1 MFVDNCSIDKW
12 ICTHLIHIMN
22 ISKLLGAK
30 ITKNDEF
37 KENRTSYSLSM
48 LLCCSSVSPHCNTK
62 WIQECIHQSDHLS
75 LSSQLPYSFIKK
87 NSFWKSKLNPLTLQ
101 AYAILLWRP
110 IPVLAPKS
118 SCFKNTSQI
127 GCRLKLQFS
136 GLLQRCVVL
145 LSSILRIMNTHSS
158 NPPLLSL
165 WMTQLFFLQM
175 LEWINISLSSW
186 DRFYCEIASD
196 S

>member
-1 MFVDNCSIDKW
+1 MMSSKRIP
-12 ICTHLIHIMN
+12 HPIH
-22 ISKLLGAK
+22 
-30 ITKNDEF
+30 
-37 KENRTSYSLSM
+37 NR
-48 LLCCSSVSPHCNTK
+48 CCYAVLQYFHIAIRNGFRNAF
-62 WIQECIHQSDHLS
+62 INGIIS

-110 IPVLAPKS
+110 IPVLASKS

-175 LEWINISLSSW
+175 LEWINISLSFW